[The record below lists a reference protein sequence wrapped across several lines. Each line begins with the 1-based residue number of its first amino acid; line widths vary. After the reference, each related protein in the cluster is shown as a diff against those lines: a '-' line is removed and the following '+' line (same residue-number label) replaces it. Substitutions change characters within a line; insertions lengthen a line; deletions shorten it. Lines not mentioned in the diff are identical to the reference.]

1 MTSPV
6 GLARPML
13 ASPPPFAERSVQ
25 APPDAPPGA
34 RQDVAPQGARQDVA
48 PNSARQDTAPP
59 IAPNPSLR
67 IEPTLGVVVFEVRDG
82 AGEVTRSVPTEREL
96 RAYRTAAL
104 RGEDV
109 RGEDVRGE
117 DPRGEDMRGEEAP
130 GAAARV
136 TGAPDQTRSPPGGS
150 PSSANALD
158 VPAEG
163 APKAPPASE
172 ARLTK

>member
-13 ASPPPFAERSVQ
+13 ASPPPLLERPLQ
-25 APPDAPPGA
+25 APTETPPGA
-34 RQDVAPQGARQDVA
+34 RQDI
-48 PNSARQDTAPP
+48 SPP

-104 RGEDV
+104 RGEGV
-109 RGEDVRGE
+109 
-117 DPRGEDMRGEEAP
+117 RGEDMRGEDAP
-130 GAAARV
+130 DAASRA

-150 PSSANALD
+150 PSSASALD

-163 APKAPPASE
+163 APKAPADSD
-172 ARLTK
+172 ARLIK

>member
-13 ASPPPFAERSVQ
+13 ASPPPFPERPMQAHAE
-25 APPDAPPGA
+25 APLGA
-34 RQDVAPQGARQDVA
+34 RQDVAPGGARQDGT
-48 PNSARQDTAPP
+48 PGGARQDGAPP

-104 RGEDV
+104 RGED
-109 RGEDVRGE
+109 
-117 DPRGEDMRGEEAP
+117 AP
-130 GAAARV
+130 DIAARA

-150 PSSANALD
+150 PSSASALD

-163 APKAPPASE
+163 APKAPADSE
-172 ARLTK
+172 ARLIK

>member
-13 ASPPPFAERSVQ
+13 ASPPPFLERPLQ
-25 APPDAPPGA
+25 APAETPPGA
-34 RQDVAPQGARQDVA
+34 RHDVAPGGALHDA
-48 PNSARQDTAPP
+48 APP

-96 RAYRTAAL
+96 RAYRTAAM
-104 RGEDV
+104 RGEGV
-109 RGEDVRGE
+109 RGED
-117 DPRGEDMRGEEAP
+117 AP
-130 GAAARV
+130 DAAARA
-136 TGAPDQTRSPPGGS
+136 TGAADQIRNPPGGS
-150 PSSANALD
+150 PSSASAFD

-163 APKAPPASE
+163 APKAPVDSE
-172 ARLTK
+172 ARLIK

>member
-13 ASPPPFAERSVQ
+13 ASPPPFVERPAQ
-25 APPDAPPGA
+25 APAETSSGA
-34 RQDVAPQGARQDVA
+34 RQDA
-48 PNSARQDTAPP
+48 APP

-109 RGEDVRGE
+109 RGED
-117 DPRGEDMRGEEAP
+117 AP
-130 GAAARV
+130 DAASRATGAA
-136 TGAPDQTRSPPGGS
+136 DQIRNPPGGS
-150 PSSANALD
+150 PSSASALD
-158 VPAEG
+158 VPADG
-163 APKAPPASE
+163 APKPPVDSE
-172 ARLTK
+172 ARLIK